1 MSVVYIIQN
10 LRGYRRMGLQGSERG
25 LGGLD
30 MARHV
35 YRQSI
40 MTLASSSKSD
50 RSETNVIT
58 PTA

>member
-1 MSVVYIIQN
+1 
-10 LRGYRRMGLQGSERG
+10 MGLQGSERG